1 MTATATKQVGQ
12 VIAGKFHLGD
22 YIGGNES
29 SSVFLTEYDGQ
40 QVPKAAI
47 KMCSMDSAE
56 AASQLDCW
64 REAAR
69 LSHPHLIRLLD
80 MGRCELDHTPAVYV
94 VMEYAEENLASVI
107 AHRPL
112 TPEEARTILGP
123 LLEVLAYIHANGL
136 VHGHLKP
143 ANIMADGD
151 ILKISSDGLCRIGD
165 SSVGQGNPAVYDPPK
180 TIDGVISPAAD
191 IWSLGMTLVEVLT
204 QRLPVWEISDP
215 VLPPTLPEEFRDVA
229 LHCLRRDPKLR
240 WTVAD
245 IAERLQQKQIPPAE
259 PAPSAKTSFPSRRTV
274 SVAGLIVLAAL
285 LVLAGSRV
293 FSHRSNSE
301 GAVAQKQDQL
311 RGTKLSEPSA
321 AAETPQPLWVAP
333 AVAQS
338 VEKASG
344 NRLAEINPTP
354 LPTLDR
360 PEAPSNA
367 PTSNVVPGEVVERI
381 LPDVSQRARDTIQ
394 GTVRISIKLFV
405 DESGSVSNAAFESP
419 GPSKYFAD
427 RAMQA
432 AQLWRF
438 SPAKMDG
445 RSVPSEW
452 VIHFEIDP
460 AAINGRATETAPSS
474 MMSKPK

>member
-1 MTATATKQVGQ
+1 MTAIATKQVGQ

-29 SSVFLTEYDGQ
+29 SSSFLTDYDAQ

-47 KMCSMDSAE
+47 KLCSMDAAE
-56 AASQLDCW
+56 VASRLDRW

-80 MGRCELDHTPAVYV
+80 MGRCELDHTPVAYV
-94 VMEYAEENLASVI
+94 VMEYAEENLSSVI
-107 AHRPL
+107 ARRPL
-112 TPEEARTILGP
+112 TREETRTILGP
-123 LLEVLAYIHANGL
+123 LLEVLAYIHANGF

-151 ILKISSDGLCRIGD
+151 ILKISSDGLRRIGE
-165 SSVGQGNPAVYDPPK
+165 SSAGQKNPGIYDPSK
-180 TIDGVISPAAD
+180 SIDGVVSPAAD

-204 QRLPVWEISDP
+204 QRLPVWEANDQREP

-229 LHCLRRDPKLR
+229 RHCLRRDPKLR

-245 IAERLQQKQIPPAE
+245 IAERLQQKQMSPAK
-259 PAPSAKTSFPSRRTV
+259 PATSTKTSFPSRRTV
-274 SVAGLIVLAAL
+274 SVAGLIVLAL
-285 LVLAGSRV
+285 LLALAGSRV
-293 FSHRSNSE
+293 FSHRSNST
-301 GAVAQKQDQL
+301 GAVAQQQDQPS
-311 RGTKLSEPSA
+311 GTKLTEPSA
-321 AAETPQPLWVAP
+321 AAQIPQLPSVAP

-338 VEKASG
+338 VEGPSG
-344 NRLAEINPTP
+344 NRS
-354 LPTLDR
+354 LPTSDR

-367 PTSNVVPGEVVERI
+367 SASNVVPGEVVERI
-381 LPDVSQRARDTIQ
+381 LPDAPQKARDTIR

-405 DESGSVSNAAFESP
+405 DELGSVTNVTFESP
-419 GPSKYFAD
+419 GPSQYFAD

-445 RSVPSEW
+445 RTVPSEW
-452 VIHFEIDP
+452 VIHFEIDS
-460 AAINGRATETAPSS
+460 ATINGRATETAPSRI
-474 MMSKPK
+474 MSKPN